1 MSIKKANM
9 ATETMQSSS
18 STIQNQGLKNDK
30 FTISTIFKTG
40 VPLTKEELLKN
51 INSENAFLNKI
62 IEKSTIDFNTNES
75 DLHAQIVAVI
85 EKTYKNLKNKKN
97 NITDI
102 NDEKLYVSV
111 EEKRDDEEDL
121 LSSLFEQHK
130 ISSLSILNDLI
141 DASDSLNDR
150 KKNSLKKKISLYPNS
165 ISSRSKNALIKFVK
179 KEYKL
184 YQVSGINDTKV
195 KKIMLSEY
203 LNSEY
208 NSLAPR
214 FKQATRTNG
223 SSNEQRLKEFLS
235 PTIKQEIKDQQEY
248 KDLKNILTKRIN
260 TKIKHQAGV
269 SLKEFLVSKV
279 QLTETEVKNYFRI
292 EKEIN
297 PTLSK
302 VIVRNVSDEELL
314 SELSLNSIEQQLYD
328 HYKNFLDEREIRKEE
343 KHNKIQENKKQKATD
358 EGKTHTVINYEAKHK
373 IDSQY
378 VISNLLTYEKFI
390 FDKESCDF
398 LSKFVN
404 HIIYDMLKSSV
415 NNLIETNQSTNKPK
429 KIVGLDHLKNT
440 NSSLL
445 TILYKNTSTYK
456 QLINNELVFDVSD
469 NSSVKTNEED
479 ADIDDPADESTD
491 NAESH
496 VNQDQKYKKYKTV
509 VNHIKELLNCDSRY
523 SDYKFN
529 KYLIFICSAIV
540 DDFLTKIAE
549 SLKSVYNQD
558 FNLSKLSQKKVTLNN
573 VRMVFDIIFIN
584 HNVQFPDIDSFYDV
598 LEKRFNEFI
607 REEIT
612 T

>member
-1 MSIKKANM
+1 M
-9 ATETMQSSS
+9 ATETMQSTS

-30 FTISTIFKTG
+30 YTINTIFKNG

-51 INSENAFLNKI
+51 ISSENAFLNKI
-62 IEKSTIDFNTNES
+62 IEKSTLDFNTNES
-75 DLHAQIVAVI
+75 ELHTQLMAVI

-102 NDEKLYVSV
+102 NDEKLYVTV
-111 EEKRDDEEDL
+111 EEKRDDEEEL
-121 LSSLFEQHK
+121 LSTLFEQNK
-130 ISSLSILNDLI
+130 ITSLSTLNDLI
-141 DASDSLNDR
+141 DANDVLNDR
-150 KKNSLKKKISLYPNS
+150 KKTSLKKKISLYPNG

-214 FKQATRTNG
+214 FKQAVKTN
-223 SSNEQRLKEFLS
+223 SCTNEQRLKEFLTTS
-235 PTIKQEIKDQQEY
+235 KQEVKDQQEY

-260 TKIKHQAGV
+260 IKVKQQSGV
-269 SLKEFLVSKV
+269 SLKEFLTTKA
-279 QLTETEVKNYFRI
+279 QLTETELKNYFRL

-297 PTLSK
+297 PNLCK
-302 VIVRNVSDEELL
+302 VVVRDVSDEELL
-314 SELSLNSIEQQLYD
+314 SELSLSSIEQQLYD

-343 KHNKIQENKKQKATD
+343 KHNKIQENKKQKAIE
-358 EGKTHTVINYEAKHK
+358 EGKTYDVLNYEAKHK

-378 VISNLLTYEKFI
+378 VLSNLLTYEKFI

-415 NNLIETNQSTNKPK
+415 SNLIETNQNTNKPK

-440 NSSLL
+440 NHSLL
-445 TILYKNTSTYK
+445 TILYKNTTTYK
-456 QLINNELVFDVSD
+456 QLMDNELSFDMND
-469 NSSVKTNEED
+469 TSSVKTNEEGDDETEVED
-479 ADIDDPADESTD
+479 ANESSD
-491 NAESH
+491 SR